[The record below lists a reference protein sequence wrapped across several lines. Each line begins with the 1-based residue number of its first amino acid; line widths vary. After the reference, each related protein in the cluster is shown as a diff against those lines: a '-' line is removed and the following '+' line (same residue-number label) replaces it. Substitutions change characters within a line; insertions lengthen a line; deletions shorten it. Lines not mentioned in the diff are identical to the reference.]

1 MPGRSD
7 RAAPGTSLGGVRFLS
22 RRPPLVAPPEVIG
35 QPGHAFGVTVSS
47 EPAGWTVTAYGS
59 DGRRLGRP
67 LKGLSEAAQARLA
80 ATVDEVSPGPGRE
93 RLAAA
98 WVQAC
103 RGGVTNADVLLGFS
117 DAATQIAG
125 DGTAT

>member
-1 MPGRSD
+1 
-7 RAAPGTSLGGVRFLS
+7 VRFLS

-47 EPAGWTVTAYGS
+47 EPAGWTLTAYGS

-67 LKGLSEAAQARLA
+67 LKGLSEPVLARLT

-93 RLAAA
+93 RLATA
-98 WVQAC
+98 WMQAC

-125 DGTAT
+125 DGTAA